1 MWQEFWQEDLSTRGS
16 LPDVYATNR
25 HCQHAAWIQLHIQRS
40 SLVSAGIIFGFRNC
54 RRIRDKQKN
63 PQQRDSKHHHA
74 KYKCNAWIDLPIAK
88 AEAEEVACGLA
99 MDSMATSVGGFWLWL
114 WVLCWRCD
122 ERARGGNGAVCLPSV
137 PSAWRQTNIRDGQ
150 TSAEP
155 HTQKFSC
162 RRRWRWTMAMAMADG
177 IIVVN
182 VVGDSDGRWRNSN
195 SIAVIAGNDYHTS
208 SEEISF
214 RSNHLISTIA
224 IWLIGLS
231 AVGYPV
237 HRCHWVHR
245 WRSKPLLRLSE

>member
-25 HCQHAAWIQLHIQRS
+25 HCQPAAWIQLHIQRS

-63 PQQRDSKHHHA
+63 PPQRDSKHHYA

-114 WVLCWRCD
+114 WFWFGVVRCN

-177 IIVVN
+177 IIVV
-182 VVGDSDGRWRNSN
+182 
-195 SIAVIAGNDYHTS
+195 ITS
-208 SEEISF
+208 
-214 RSNHLISTIA
+214 
-224 IWLIGLS
+224 
-231 AVGYPV
+231 
-237 HRCHWVHR
+237 
-245 WRSKPLLRLSE
+245 